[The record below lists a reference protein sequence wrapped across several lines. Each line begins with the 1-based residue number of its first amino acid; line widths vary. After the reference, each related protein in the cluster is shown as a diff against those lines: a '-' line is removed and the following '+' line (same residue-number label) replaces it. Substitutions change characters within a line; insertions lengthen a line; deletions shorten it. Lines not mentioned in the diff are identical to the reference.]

1 MPSNVQ
7 NSPKSLPVEGK
18 TRSRRRRGGCLKVFL
33 VVLLLLLVAAGLGWF
48 FGLRPYLHTF
58 AQSQIDLVL
67 SDAVN
72 QIPVTVL
79 ALPPGNLTVQENA
92 INNLIVLNSAPSDP
106 VQHVHMTITPQVV
119 RLDFV
124 VYGFACDVTGVP
136 VASNGNIIITNVNV
150 EGFVALIMS
159 PDELTAVINSHLAD
173 ARARLQHSITGVTL
187 KNHELDLVIGPLTI

>member
-1 MPSNVQ
+1 M
-7 NSPKSLPVEGK
+7 
-18 TRSRRRRGGCLKVFL
+18 
-33 VVLLLLLVAAGLGWF
+33 
-48 FGLRPYLHTF
+48 
-58 AQSQIDLVL
+58 L